1 MNEPQS
7 IAGVLELYGWENG
20 RHYVPDTHSV
30 TMSTAAV
37 LAHTPGPIRV
47 ESAKSPQVQ
56 NALQAIFDTAP
67 ELPAGIKDDW
77 SDLDSFLE
85 LPLSVRV
92 NEINKHLNPH
102 EAILWAKRADNLI
115 ELRALRAL
123 RAQAS

>member
-7 IAGVLELYGWENG
+7 IAGVLELYGWDNG

-37 LAHTPGPIRV
+37 LAHTPGPIRM
-47 ESAKSPQVQ
+47 ESPRSPQVQ

-67 ELPAGIKDDW
+67 ELPTGIKDEW
-77 SDLDSFLE
+77 SDLDSFLD

-92 NEINKHLNPH
+92 SEINKHLNPH
-102 EAILWAKRADNLI
+102 EAVRWAQRADSLM
-115 ELRALRAL
+115 ELREIRAL
-123 RAQAS
+123 RAQAL